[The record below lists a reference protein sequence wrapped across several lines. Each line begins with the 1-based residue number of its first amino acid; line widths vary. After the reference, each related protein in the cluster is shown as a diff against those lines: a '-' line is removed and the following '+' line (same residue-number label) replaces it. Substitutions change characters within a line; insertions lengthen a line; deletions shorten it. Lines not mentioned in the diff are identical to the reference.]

1 MKRRTGSDLMLE
13 TLLDEGVRHI
23 FGNPGTTELPLMDAL
38 VTEKGL
44 AYVLCLQESVAVGAA
59 EGYAFASGGPG
70 IINLHVAP
78 GLGNALGM
86 LYNSKRAGTPLVVT
100 AGNQGQEGHLCETV
114 LWDDLPRMAA
124 PLTKWAY
131 EVRRVE
137 DLEQALRRA
146 VKVALSPPT
155 GPVFLS
161 LPGDVMLAPPP
172 KMQGSPTRIATG
184 FPAAEAGIRRAA
196 ELLAAAK
203 RPAIVA
209 GSGVTRSGG
218 VQELVRFA
226 ERLGAQVFGESA
238 SNTIAFPLNHPLY
251 SGELVRV
258 AKHLRAQLDGFDLLF
273 FIGTE
278 AFILSFPPDVP
289 ILPEGARTMH
299 LDLNAWEIGK
309 NYPADPA
316 LLGDPKATLP
326 LLDAALEE
334 ALGEAG
340 RARAGERRREAEQT
354 AAAIRKKLTP
364 PALTP
369 ESETS
374 KGMPPAV
381 FQAALGEALPRGCA
395 LVDESITTGGPGLRQ
410 AVAGKAAG
418 YFGMKGGGIGLGLP
432 TALGVKVALP
442 ERPVVCVSG
451 DGSAMYTIQT
461 LWSAARYGVGCVWI
475 IANNRSYRIL
485 KERVLNLQGN
495 TQELRRF
502 VAMDLRDP
510 EIGFAGL
517 AEGLG
522 VPGRKADTA
531 RELKSALKDA
541 LAAGTPCLIDA
552 TIQNEEL
559 ERG

>member
-13 TLLDEGVRHI
+13 TLLSEGVRHI

-44 AYVLCLQESVAVGAA
+44 QYVLCLQESVAVGAA

-78 GLGNALGM
+78 GLGNAMGM

-137 DLEQALRRA
+137 DLELALRRA
-146 VKVALSPPT
+146 IKVALAPPT

-172 KMQGSPTRIATG
+172 AMAGKPTRVAAG
-184 FPAAEAGIRRAA
+184 FPAAGEAVRRAA
-196 ELLAAAK
+196 GALAAAK
-203 RPAIVA
+203 RPAVVA
-209 GSGVTRSGG
+209 GSGVTRSGALG
-218 VQELVRFA
+218 ELVRLA
-226 ERLGAQVFGESA
+226 EAAGAQVFGESA
-238 SNTIAFPLNHPLY
+238 SNTIPFPLGHPLY
-251 SGELVRV
+251 SGELLRV
-258 AKHLRAQLDGFDLLF
+258 ARPLRAQLEGFDLLF

-278 AFILSFPPDVP
+278 AFILSFPPDVAIIP
-289 ILPEGARTMH
+289 PSTRTMH

-309 NYPADPA
+309 NFPADPA
-316 LLGDPKATLP
+316 LMGDPKTTLP
-326 LLDAALEE
+326 LLTAALEG

-340 RARAGERRREAEQT
+340 RERVKERRREAER
-354 AAAIRKKLTP
+354 AAGEIRKKQEP

-369 ESETS
+369 ESEAAE
-374 KGMPPAV
+374 GMPPAV
-381 FQAALGEALPRGCA
+381 FQAALRDTLPRGCA
-395 LVDESITTGGPGLRQ
+395 LVDESITTGGPGLRR
-410 AVAGKAAG
+410 AIAGKAEHF
-418 YFGMKGGGIGLGLP
+418 FGMKGGGIGLGLP
-432 TALGVKVALP
+432 TALGVKVAMP

-461 LWSAARYGVGCVWI
+461 LWSAARYGVACVWI
-475 IANNRSYRIL
+475 VANNRSYRIL
-485 KERVLNLQGN
+485 KERILNLQGN
-495 TQELRRF
+495 AQELRRF
-502 VAMDLRDP
+502 VAMDLNEP
-510 EIGFAGL
+510 EVGFAGL
-517 AEGLG
+517 AEGMG
-522 VPGRKADTA
+522 VKGRRAGSA
-531 RELKSALKDA
+531 RELKLALKDA
-541 LAAGTPCLIDA
+541 LASGKPCLIDA
-552 TIQNEEL
+552 RIENEAL
-559 ERG
+559 ERR